1 MKPDVAA
8 SADQRPEV
16 EKRFQPL
23 TNEIMQIK
31 AGFNRL
37 RLLMNQENEQKQRPV
52 ARIYS
57 GSRAVK
63 A

>member
-1 MKPDVAA
+1 MKTDVAV
-8 SADQRPEV
+8 SFDQRPEV

-23 TNEIMQIK
+23 TNEIMQFK

-37 RLLMNQENEQKQRPV
+37 RALMNQENEQKQRPV

>member
-1 MKPDVAA
+1 MKTDVVA
-8 SADQRPEV
+8 STDQDPEI

-37 RLLMNQENEQKQRPV
+37 RALMKQENEQKQRPV

>member
-1 MKPDVAA
+1 MKTDVAV
-8 SADQRPEV
+8 SIDQAPEI

-31 AGFNRL
+31 AGFDRL
-37 RLLMNQENEQKQRPV
+37 RALMKQENEQKQRPV